1 MASWFKITAAL
12 VILLVCIPCLL
23 ANDSPWTTPP
33 VAEPWG
39 LSQQSPA
46 IPGSQPQVNPTAQ
59 SSLDSQPSN
68 QTLSRA
74 SPPVP
79 SESFAHSPVE
89 SQPPLTQPSVSTAGP
104 PISQPSAEPLAQQPP
119 PLPAPPQ
126 VAPAGSG
133 SGTSSG
139 EQNAGSGESKSGAG
153 EALPAPPS
161 PQAAPPPSPVGPEG
175 VSGAPAEPKGG
186 VEAWDEEAGQVEL
199 SVTCGLT
206 DYVRQ
211 SGSCDGKGWRIVS
224 FVKIRNCTDP
234 FKVQPMR
241 QEPCTCTPEDFD
253 VTYSISDDGTKCNMQ
268 YLPANCTGA
277 QQSAFIP
284 VDMVYC
290 GLASAPC
297 TVGDMDAIY
306 SDCDFI
312 RHPLTGQAIS
322 DTPVV
327 EVIYYFG
334 RECDPY
340 RRGSIRLPPSTYIPC
355 DMQCGVG
362 HYLRHDHCLKCPA
375 GTYSMGGKWR
385 FEEIYE
391 IDPKYFKTECK
402 FTNATGAFDC
412 DPWYADDGAFEAGA
426 YDYINDWLPEV
437 CASDAAYNC
446 HNNLRSSLSLD
457 VNLVRDGYVKFN
469 FTVSAEMGHDGLSF
483 YIDSLAEPLMALTSY
498 QFEPREMVFP
508 VEAGQHRLVW
518 EYSKDSKWSKGED
531 VTTIP
536 YIEVDGVAFND
547 FHCLPCPPG
556 SHSGEGAAACLPCP
570 DNTFSKERASECTPC
585 GSSTYSRII
594 PRTECK
600 PRPSC
605 SIERDATI
613 AYTPCQLASKKRT
626 MRWQWIQPQI
636 CDPTNVS
643 LPNDTP
649 LDCEPC
655 PDGQQ
660 AEPDPQSGEIRCTLC
675 PPGTARQASYEGG
688 AGGMLDAQCEACE
701 AGQVAM
707 KTLSLKHFA
716 MQHNGALPPGFTT
729 GCHGDCG
736 TFGWRAFQDHLD
748 SGSGHGPSATIWL
761 ALDVRMAV
769 RGYMTF
775 NYSVDILPGDPG
787 RAFFFFIDHDLMDY
801 VEQQRV
807 EWEGGGEGEGYEH
820 PGAAED
826 EARMS
831 GMWEL
836 DAGNHTVMWVWQKL
850 HDTGAAARTTRDSAV
865 IYEIQIEGVAEGGAA
880 RCEEVPQG
888 SVLAAG
894 GDSYVPCPPGTS
906 SEGGNSSCLPCPP
919 NTFNSQPEWACM
931 PCGLGTSSLEG
942 SRECV
947 IGDATRPESFCT
959 FTLSRD
965 SLRTP
970 AQQGQEGEEGKEGE
984 EGQQEEEEGALPPD
998 DFSGAFTDATG
1009 DTMAAVIA
1017 NQSAAAVVFDLS
1029 PLSRM
1034 HPGRMF
1040 GPVLDAA
1047 AAAAAGGHA
1056 GAGGGGGGAQK
1067 GKGGGAGRQQAEY
1080 FFSVCK
1086 RDTSNDTCYDYSGQ
1100 SLNTYACKVDPQE
1113 AIGGG
1118 LRPGHS
1124 LGSAVSVESLAAVH
1138 PALYRRGLVM
1148 ALTGDECPQTN
1159 MPRETKVTF
1168 ICDPAAG
1175 HGQPEAW
1182 TAEGQEAA
1190 LNPALAYPHYVSR
1203 EGAVQ
1208 PIEQSDCSFGV
1219 VWYSLFACPLCTED
1233 DYKRVE
1239 AAACMDDKRATFKW
1253 KTPTLCQLN
1262 PSHPLPPDEPC
1273 EPCQQGEIIRT
1284 VGDCADADG
1293 RHNVTFAWRQPHH
1306 CSATLPGAASL
1317 PAAELVGPCEQRLLY
1332 VASEALSPMWAALF
1346 VALGLCIVC
1355 FGSLSLMTWLRSR
1368 RLRQMYE
1375 RLVEAEVQMEREMGD
1390 LHGDDDADV
1399 DADVEDT
1406 RQLTN
1411 GDS

>member
-675 PPGTARQASYEGG
+675 PP
-688 AGGMLDAQCEACE
+688 CEACE

-748 SGSGHGPSATIWL
+748 SGSGHGPSAT
-761 ALDVRMAV
+761 V
-769 RGYMTF
+769 RGIKDSRTQGLKDMR
-775 NYSVDILPGDPG
+775 DPG

-836 DAGNHTVMWVWQKL
+836 DAGNHTV
-850 HDTGAAARTTRDSAV
+850 
-865 IYEIQIEGVAEGGAA
+865 I
-880 RCEEVPQG
+880 
-888 SVLAAG
+888 G

-947 IGDATRPESFCT
+947 IGDATRP
-959 FTLSRD
+959 D
-965 SLRTP
+965 
-970 AQQGQEGEEGKEGE
+970 
-984 EGQQEEEEGALPPD
+984 
-998 DFSGAFTDATG
+998 GAFTDATG

-1029 PLSRM
+1029 LW
-1034 HPGRMF
+1034 
-1040 GPVLDAA
+1040 
-1047 AAAAAGGHA
+1047 
-1056 GAGGGGGGAQK
+1056 
-1067 GKGGGAGRQQAEY
+1067 
-1080 FFSVCK
+1080 
-1086 RDTSNDTCYDYSGQ
+1086 
-1100 SLNTYACKVDPQE
+1100 
-1113 AIGGG
+1113 
-1118 LRPGHS
+1118 
-1124 LGSAVSVESLAAVH
+1124 
-1138 PALYRRGLVM
+1138 
-1148 ALTGDECPQTN
+1148 DECPQTN

-1175 HGQPEAW
+1175 GTGAHR
-1182 TAEGQEAA
+1182 AER
-1190 LNPALAYPHYVSR
+1190 LLVR
-1203 EGAVQ
+1203 R
-1208 PIEQSDCSFGV
+1208 GV
-1219 VWYSLFACPLCTED
+1219 VLAVCVPAVHGGRLQACGGCCLHGRQEGHLQ
-1233 DYKRVE
+1233 
-1239 AAACMDDKRATFKW
+1239 
-1253 KTPTLCQLN
+1253 LCQLN